1 MIINKH
7 HGGTNLSR
15 RNGSIQY
22 ICIHYTAGTGSAL
35 NNCKYF
41 AGGNRNAS
49 ADYFVDDSGIW
60 EYNDPSSGYFSWAVG
75 DGGGKYGITN
85 ANSISIEVVSPGTPF
100 TDAEIGH
107 LRELVPY
114 LMAKFGVPAERV
126 VRHYDASR
134 KRCPAPYIDAAAW
147 NTLHAQITGAVA
159 PSVQPATSDDLNA
172 LADAVIRGEYG
183 TGEARKRALGDKYDA
198 VQALVNQKLGVNGAA
213 PSTNSVNLEDLAT
226 RVINGEF
233 GNGEQRKRALGA
245 NYDAVQAIVN
255 QRLTGAA
262 PTSSVDLESLAT
274 RAINGEFGNGDAR
287 KKALG
292 SNYDAVQAIVNRRL
306 GQ

>member
-41 AGGNRNAS
+41 AAANRNAS

-60 EYNDPSSGYFSWAVG
+60 EYNDPASGYFSWAVG
-75 DGGGKYGITN
+75 DGGGRYGITN

-100 TDAEIGH
+100 TDAEINH
-107 LRELVPY
+107 LKELVPY
-114 LMAKFGVPAERV
+114 LMAKFGVPADRV
-126 VRHYDASR
+126 VRHYDASH
-134 KRCPAPYIDAAAW
+134 KKCPAPYIDANAW
-147 NTLHAQITGAVA
+147 NALHATITGGTA
-159 PSVQPATSDDLNA
+159 PSVSPAPSGDLNA

-183 TGEARKRALGDKYDA
+183 SGEARKRALGSNYAA

-233 GNGEQRKRALGA
+233 GNGDQRRKALGA
-245 NYDAVQAIVN
+245 NFDAVQAIVN
-255 QRLTGAA
+255 KRLNGTA
-262 PTSSVDLESLAT
+262 PTPSVDLEALAT
-274 RAINGEFGNGDAR
+274 RAINGEFGNGEAR

>member
-7 HGGTNLSR
+7 HGGENLSR

-41 AGGNRNAS
+41 AAANRNAS
-49 ADYFVDDSGIW
+49 ADYFIDNNGIW
-60 EYNDPSSGYFSWAVG
+60 EYNDPASGYFSWAVG

-85 ANSISIEVVSPGTPF
+85 ANSISIEVVSAGEPF
-100 TDAEIGH
+100 SAAEIGY
-107 LRELVPY
+107 LQELVPY
-114 LMAKFGVPAERV
+114 LMGKFGVPAERV

-274 RAINGEFGNGDAR
+274 RAINGEFGNGEAR

-292 SNYDAVQAIVNRRL
+292 ANYDAVQAIVNKRL
-306 GQ
+306 GV